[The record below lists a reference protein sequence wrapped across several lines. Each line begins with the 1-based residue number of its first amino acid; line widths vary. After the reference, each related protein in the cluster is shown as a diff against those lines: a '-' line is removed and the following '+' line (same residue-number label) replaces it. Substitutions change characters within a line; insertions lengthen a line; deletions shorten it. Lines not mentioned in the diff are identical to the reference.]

1 LPLLLKDGSTAY
13 VYGPDGL
20 PLEQINGSN
29 ILWFHHDKL
38 GSTRLITD
46 NNGATQATYTF
57 DAYGKLTASTGS
69 VANPF
74 RFTGEYQ
81 DMESGFNY
89 LRARYYDA
97 ATGQFLARDPAYPL
111 TLEAYAYAHDSPLS
125 NRDPS
130 GLCIPVCVI
139 IGFAVVVIVVTNVE
153 LWKAGYYNNVHLAKP
168 TDERMSA
175 GKPPNYRQNRQFKDV
190 CNNHGLTT
198 PERRVLQRELEERAR
213 IGEHVEGY
221 GGIEEVAQDLE
232 LGDFAP
238 TREPMSANRPSQ
250 PR

>member
-1 LPLLLKDGSTAY
+1 
-13 VYGPDGL
+13 
-20 PLEQINGSN
+20 
-29 ILWFHHDKL
+29 
-38 GSTRLITD
+38 
-46 NNGATQATYTF
+46 
-57 DAYGKLTASTGS
+57 
-69 VANPF
+69 
-74 RFTGEYQ
+74 
-81 DMESGFNY
+81 
-89 LRARYYDA
+89 
-97 ATGQFLARDPAYPL
+97 
-111 TLEAYAYAHDSPLS
+111 
-125 NRDPS
+125 
-130 GLCIPVCVI
+130 VCVI